1 MTDES
6 YPPPP
11 PPPPPSGQATTPTGP
26 SRRAPM
32 AMIIGVVVLAVLT
45 VILLVMLL
53 TRGDGTASASE
64 SPTPSASASA
74 SVSGSASPGASQ
86 SATPAATPSA
96 DLPDQP
102 DLAADTVVATT
113 VANLTVRGAPGLGAE
128 RLGSLENGALS
139 FVAGGPTDAD
149 GFRWYLVSGLGLP
162 PNSGCAGEPETDP
175 YNCPI
180 WFGWVAAASE
190 SGEPWLVEQDIAC
203 PDEPLTAE
211 NLAVG
216 RTALERLACFGSD
229 PITFRGWWPEIPE
242 DAGLGGACAFQDE
255 PSGWLL
261 CQNINYNTDRRRRH
275 RGLLRHRREGLDRP
289 GDGRG
294 DARARDVGRG
304 PRSPRRPGGPVVRR
318 GRETPSP
325 SSSAEQLVLGCRAEM
340 VARGGAGRRRPLRRR
355 TVSSGGG

>member
-11 PPPPPSGQATTPTGP
+11 PAAPTSGPATTPTGP

-45 VILLVMLL
+45 VILLAMLL
-53 TRGDGTASASE
+53 TRGDGTASVSE

-74 SVSGSASPGASQ
+74 SASDSASPGTST
-86 SATPAATPSA
+86 SGTPVPTSSA

-149 GFRWYLVSGLGLP
+149 GFRWYPVSGLGLP
-162 PNSGCAGEPETDP
+162 PNSGCAGDLETDP

-203 PDEPLTAE
+203 PEEPYTAE
-211 NLAVG
+211 NLSLG
-216 RTALERLACFGSD
+216 RTALERLSCLGPD
-229 PITFRGWWPEIPE
+229 PFTFRGYWPEIPD
-242 DAGLGGACAFQDE
+242 DAGLGGACTSQDT
-255 PSGWLL
+255 PSGWLI
-261 CQNINYNTDRRRRH
+261 CQNTNYDTIVIDEDEDMFGVGLKVSIDPETDAH
-275 RGLLRHRREGLDRP
+275 MPERGTWVEVRVHLDDP
-289 GDGRG
+289 AAQQCGE
-294 DARARDVGRG
+294 DAVGA
-304 PRSPRRPGGPVVRR
+304 
-318 GRETPSP
+318 
-325 SSSAEQLVLGCRAEM
+325 SAEERTQEQIVLACRAEM
-340 VARGGAGRRRPLRRR
+340 VLEEAQAVDGP
-355 TVSSGGG
+355 